1 MNYELK
7 NLVTESFRMV
17 TRNVS
22 LWKTLDWVTIGIYL
36 LLIIAGWISVCGAS
50 YDYGDRDFLDVST
63 RAGKQFMWIICS
75 FGLGFVLLML
85 EDRMYD
91 MFSYII
97 YISLILLL
105 IVTIFIA
112 PETKGSR
119 SWLVLGPVNLQPAEF
134 AKFAT
139 ALALAKFMNAYSFH
153 IKRWK
158 CFLPLAAFILLPMLL
173 IIAQKETGSALVYL
187 AFFLVLYRE
196 GMPGVVLFSGVCA
209 VVYFVVGIRFDQVFI
224 ADTPTPIGEFSV
236 LMMILLFA
244 GGMVWVYKKKWAPTR
259 NIIGGSLTVL
269 LLAYMVSEYIVP
281 FNLVW
286 VEWGLSAVI
295 ASYLVYLSLSERQRA
310 YLLIGVFS
318 LASIGFLYSSDYV
331 FDNILEPHQQIR
343 IKVVLGMEEDLAGAG
358 YNVNQSK
365 IAIGSG
371 GLTGKGFL
379 NGTQTKL
386 KYVPEQDTDFIFCTV
401 GEEQGFV
408 GSAIVLLLFLA
419 LILRLVTLSERQ
431 PSTFGRVY
439 GYSVISIFLFHLFI
453 NVGMVLGLTPVI
465 GIPLPFFSYGGSSL
479 WGFTIL
485 LFIFLRID
493 AGRSRRL

>member
-1 MNYELK
+1 
-7 NLVTESFRMV
+7 MV
-17 TRNVS
+17 TRSVS
-22 LWKTLDWVTIGIYL
+22 LWKTLDWVTICIYL
-36 LLIIAGWISVCGAS
+36 ILIAAGWFSVCGAS
-50 YDYGDRDFLDVST
+50 YDYGERDFLDFST
-63 RAGKQFMWIICS
+63 RAGKQFIWIICS
-75 FGLGFVLLML
+75 FGLGFILLML

-97 YISLILLL
+97 YVAMIVLL

-112 PETKGSR
+112 PDVKGSR
-119 SWLVLGPVNLQPAEF
+119 SWLQMGPLGNLQPAEF

-139 ALALAKFMNAYSFH
+139 ALVLAKYINAYSFS
-153 IKRWK
+153 IKKGK
-158 CFLPLAAFILLPMLL
+158 CVVALAAFILLPMVL
-173 IIAQKETGSALVYL
+173 IILQKETGSALVYL

-209 VVYFVVGIRFDQVFI
+209 VVYFVVGVRFDQVFI

-236 LMMILLFA
+236 LSMVLLFA
-244 GGMVWVYKKKWAPTR
+244 GGMVWVYKKRWEPVR
-259 NIIGGSLTVL
+259 NIIGISLGVL
-269 LLAYMVSEYIVP
+269 LLAYFVSEYLVP

-286 VEWGLSAVI
+286 VQWALCGMTVC
-295 ASYLVYLSLSERQRA
+295 YLAYLWLSERAQA
-310 YLLIGVFS
+310 YLLIGLFAVG
-318 LASIGFLYSSDYV
+318 SIGFLYSSDYV
-331 FDNILEPHQQIR
+331 FDQILEPHQQIR

-371 GLTGKGFL
+371 GFQGKGFL

-401 GEEQGFV
+401 GEEQGFI
-408 GSAIVLLLFLA
+408 GSSAVLLLFLA
-419 LILRLVTLSERQ
+419 LILRLIALSERQ
-431 PSTFGRVY
+431 LSAFGRVY
-439 GYSVISIFLFHLFI
+439 GYSVVSIFLFHLFI
-453 NVGMVLGLTPVI
+453 NIGMVLGLTPVI

-493 AGRSRRL
+493 AGRGRRM